1 MTELVGV
8 SEGWFVSI
16 HVVGASDEFPDS
28 VGAFVGALVG
38 AFVGVLVGAFVGAV
52 VGLDV
57 VPLAKSVGPSDGVDE
72 GALDDAKDGESVQL
86 PVGESVQLPVGD
98 NEGGGV
104 VGELVPLTE
113 LVGVSEG

>member
-1 MTELVGV
+1 M
-8 SEGWFVSI
+8 
-16 HVVGASDEFPDS
+16 
-28 VGAFVGALVG
+28 GAFVGVLVG

-57 VPLAKSVGPSDGVDE
+57 VPLAKSVGPSDGADE
-72 GALDDAKDGESVQL
+72 GAIDDAKDGESVQS
-86 PVGESVQLPVGD
+86 PTDGESVQLPVGD